1 MSHKCGKN
9 CRRLNGRGK
18 CDTCRGKAPRS
29 GSTAGEGQLTT
40 IVRVARPSVKLKA
53 LEREK

>member
-29 GSTAGEGQLTT
+29 GATAGEGQLTT
-40 IVRVARPSVKLKA
+40 SVRVARPSVKLKA
-53 LEREK
+53 LDRG